1 VYLLPRYP
9 FVVFVVTLIVLWV
22 AAWVGA
28 TRLPKLRGEID
39 RTRGDFA
46 VIQGAALTLLGLII
60 GFTFSMAVGRYDQR
74 KNLEEEEANAIGT
87 EYLRASLLPAADA
100 AKVKALLVRYT
111 ESRILYYTTRDDDA
125 LQRLGNETGR
135 LQNDLWNAVREPA
148 LAQPHQINALVVSGM
163 NDVINSQ
170 GYTQAAFL
178 NRIPPAA
185 WALMMAIAICAAL
198 LVGLGLTESTSTRLL
213 LPVVPIIVSIAMFL
227 IADIDSPRRGM
238 IAVVPVNLISLKAS
252 FAP

>member
-1 VYLLPRYP
+1 VSRFFHYP
-9 FVVFVVTLIVLWV
+9 LAVFVAALLVLWV
-22 AAWVGA
+22 TDWVAA
-28 TRLPKLRGEID
+28 TRLRRFRAEID
-39 RTRGDFA
+39 RTHGDFA

-100 AKVKALLVRYT
+100 AKVKALLVRYSD
-111 ESRILYYTTRDDDA
+111 SRILYYTTADDDA
-125 LQRLGNETGR
+125 LQRIGNETAQ
-135 LQNDLWNAVREPA
+135 LQNEMWNAVREPA
-148 LAQPHQINALVVSGM
+148 LAQPNQINALVVSGM

-170 GYTQAAFL
+170 GYTHAAFL

-185 WALMMAIAICAAL
+185 WMLMMAIAVCATA
-198 LVGLGLTESTSTRLL
+198 LVGLGLAETPNTRLL
-213 LPVVPIIVSIAMFL
+213 LPVVPVIVAIAMFM

-238 IAVVPVNLISLKAS
+238 IAVAPINLISLKAS
-252 FAP
+252 LTP